1 MLSQFGQKT
10 VSLISLRKD
19 KNFKNEMLKD
29 EK

>member
-10 VSLISLRKD
+10 VSLISLRKV
-19 KNFKNEMLKD
+19 KNFKNEKLKD